1 MGCAVTISAKCL
13 AARSYGEKMVT
24 ANDYGAF
31 GRRTHWRKTLQDKN
45 LRCVHDRGA
54 LGGLLGFFA
63 AE

>member
-1 MGCAVTISAKCL
+1 
-13 AARSYGEKMVT
+13 MVT

-31 GRRTHWRKTLQDKN
+31 GRRTHWRKTLQDKS